1 ELNTRSTEK
10 VLLIA
15 EDTIQFN
22 AERNGV
28 FKASKTQ
35 YNNFEYSLST
45 SNKSLKNYENLAFK
59 IEVIKD
65 EYPELNVKM
74 EMDSLDL
81 QTLYFYGQAS
91 DDHGFSKLQLVYYPV
106 EDESK
111 KQYESIPIT
120 SNISE
125 FITAFPNNLPIQ

>member
-1 ELNTRSTEK
+1 LEYPKYINKSSETLKGTGNATVPEGTKVTWELNTKSTEK

-59 IEVIKD
+59 IDVIKD

-91 DDHGFSKLQLVYYPV
+91 DDHGFSK
-106 EDESK
+106 
-111 KQYESIPIT
+111 
-120 SNISE
+120 
-125 FITAFPNNLPIQ
+125 